1 MRFIPTKVHGVLD
14 YLYVLMLF
22 FIPSIF
28 QFNPQSV
35 ASMMIDIV
43 SSIVLVY
50 SLFTKYELGVFKNI
64 PMKVHLLFDC
74 IIGISL
80 IVSPWLFGFDN
91 RTYMPYLF
99 FGLFAI
105 VASLLSKTTSDDIEK
120 STYAPGK

>member
-1 MRFIPTKVHGVLD
+1 MRFIPTKLHGILD
-14 YLYVLMLF
+14 YLYVLVLF

-28 QFNPQSV
+28 HFNPDS
-35 ASMMIDIV
+35 AESMIIDIV
-43 SSIVLVY
+43 SSTVLAY

-74 IIGISL
+74 IIGIFL
-80 IVSPWLFGFDN
+80 IVSPWLFGFAN
-91 RTYMPYLF
+91 KIYMPFLF

-105 VASLLSKTTSDDIEK
+105 VASLLSKTTSEDIKK